1 MAFSEKDV
9 RALPSTPKIALTDD
23 ELTQMTSYL
32 NDAVQMLEPV
42 LQYDLP
48 DVEPTFHPIGSLSN
62 VMGDDLRE
70 PERDLPL
77 DVALGKRRR
86 ARDRYFRVP
95 SILGEGG
102 EQSNGASFDSLT
114 AAQIAAGVA
123 AGDYTATEVAQVS
136 LAAIEAREGG
146 VQAFLAGGS
155 PSLRS
160 RPLRAWMLTV
170 PQASRCPRSRACRW
184 PSRTT

>member
-1 MAFSEKDV
+1 MALSEKDV
-9 RALPSTPKIALTDD
+9 RGIAEYAKIALTDD
-23 ELTQMTSYL
+23 ELAQMTSYM

-77 DVALGKRRR
+77 DIALENAGS

-95 SILGEGG
+95 SPP
-102 EQSNGASFDSLT
+102 GA
-114 AAQIAAGVA
+114 G
-123 AGDYTATEVAQVS
+123 
-136 LAAIEAREGG
+136 ARAPGRR
-146 VQAFLAGGS
+146 LYS
-155 PSLRS
+155 PTLRLLS
-160 RPLRAWMLTV
+160 SKAP
-170 PQASRCPRSRACRW
+170 P
-184 PSRTT
+184 

>member
-1 MAFSEKDV
+1 MALSEKDV
-9 RALPSTPKIALTDD
+9 RGIAEYAKIALTDV

-77 DVALGKRRR
+77 DVALENAGS
-86 ARDRYFRVP
+86 ARDGPV
-95 SILGEGG
+95 
-102 EQSNGASFDSLT
+102 
-114 AAQIAAGVA
+114 
-123 AGDYTATEVAQVS
+123 
-136 LAAIEAREGG
+136 
-146 VQAFLAGGS
+146 
-155 PSLRS
+155 
-160 RPLRAWMLTV
+160 
-170 PQASRCPRSRACRW
+170 CPRHGPDGRHEAAASLYALYYGRNLLHIDGQ
-184 PSRTT
+184 

>member
-1 MAFSEKDV
+1 MALSEKDV
-9 RALPSTPKIALTDD
+9 RGIAEYAKIALTDD
-23 ELTQMTSYL
+23 ELTQMTSYM

-77 DVALGKRRR
+77 DVALENAGS

-95 SILGEGG
+95 SILGEGRA
-102 EQSNGASFDSLT
+102 SNGAELRFPYRRPDRRGRCRRRLYRYRGGPGLPCRHR
-114 AAQIAAGVA
+114 GVRRR
-123 AGDYTATEVAQVS
+123 GPG
-136 LAAIEAREGG
+136 IPGRWR
-146 VQAFLAGGS
+146 

-160 RPLRAWMLTV
+160 RPLRAWMPTV
-170 PQASRCPRSRACRW
+170 PQASRCLRSRACRW